1 MTIRVAIETLGCKL
15 NQAESESLAR
25 QFVLAGCQIVGASEK
40 ADVFILN
47 TCTVTHIADR
57 KARQSL
63 RAARRLSPQGL
74 IVATGC
80 YANRSAAEIEAIE
93 GIDLVVPHEEKLKLP
108 AIIRQ
113 RINLENNTKSFEN
126 NARTRAFV
134 KAQDGCNRR
143 CAYCIVPLVRGR
155 EKSLPADEIIAEIA
169 ARVAEGYKEVV
180 LTGTEIGSYSS
191 DGLDIK
197 GLLERVLIETRIERI
212 RISSL
217 QPYEITSELLPLWKN
232 PRLCPHFHISVQS
245 GSDRVLES
253 MKRRY
258 SVSSYAKAVSM
269 IREVLPDAAVTT
281 DIIVG
286 FPGETDDDFQQSG
299 VFCRRMGFARI
310 HVFPFSP
317 RPGTAAAD
325 MPGQIGARLKK
336 ERSVKMLA
344 LAKESTRVF
353 LLRFMGG
360 TMEVLWEQQSDN
372 GVWSG
377 YTPNYI
383 RVYARSDQYLT
394 NVLTAARLVT
404 LYRDGYWGEISNLE
418 KNE

>member
-1 MTIRVAIETLGCKL
+1 
-15 NQAESESLAR
+15 
-25 QFVLAGCQIVGASEK
+25 
-40 ADVFILN
+40 
-47 TCTVTHIADR
+47 
-57 KARQSL
+57 
-63 RAARRLSPQGL
+63 
-74 IVATGC
+74 
-80 YANRSAAEIEAIE
+80 
-93 GIDLVVPHEEKLKLP
+93 
-108 AIIRQ
+108 
-113 RINLENNTKSFEN
+113 
-126 NARTRAFV
+126 
-134 KAQDGCNRR
+134 
-143 CAYCIVPLVRGR
+143 
-155 EKSLPADEIIAEIA
+155 
-169 ARVAEGYKEVV
+169 
-180 LTGTEIGSYSS
+180 
-191 DGLDIK
+191 
-197 GLLERVLIETRIERI
+197 
-212 RISSL
+212 
-217 QPYEITSELLPLWKN
+217 LLPLWKN

-394 NVLTAARLVT
+394 NVLTAARLVK